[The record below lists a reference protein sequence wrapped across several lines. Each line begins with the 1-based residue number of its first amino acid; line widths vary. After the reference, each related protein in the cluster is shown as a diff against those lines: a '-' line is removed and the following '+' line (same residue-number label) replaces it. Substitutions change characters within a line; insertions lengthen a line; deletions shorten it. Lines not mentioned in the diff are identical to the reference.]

1 MVLDFINICSER
13 YGFMDNNVVGQP
25 QAIQVPN
32 YSGVNIQI
40 FNPSVAAPGAT
51 VPASNVTSTN
61 YTTPPQCA
69 YPQNYYT
76 QNFAPQ
82 SAAQTPKTEV
92 KAIPAEG
99 EDAAKAVQTPQ
110 SKKEKKEVVELT
122 DDYIKTLE
130 SYLNDQDKEKRLMA
144 AKEVLARFEED
155 STRKDDPALNALV
168 NKMLQDPYQAVKLIA
183 MSVLESRAASG
194 NNKSMVLLSN
204 MRNDKSNHGMDALQA
219 SNILLKMAGQKST
232 RDVEVSVPIE
242 NKKAS

>member
-13 YGFMDNNVVGQP
+13 YGFMGNNVVGQP

-40 FNPSVAAPGAT
+40 FNPSVAAPGANI
-51 VPASNVTSTN
+51 PASNVTSTN
-61 YTTPPQCA
+61 YTTPPQCS

-82 SAAQTPKTEV
+82 PAAQTPKTEV

-99 EDAAKAVQTPQ
+99 EDAAKTTQTPQ

-130 SYLNDQDKEKRLMA
+130 TYLNDQDKEKRLMA
-144 AKEVLARFEED
+144 AKEVLVRFEED
-155 STRKDDPALNALV
+155 SSRKDDVALNALV

-232 RDVEVSVPIE
+232 RDVEVSVPTE
-242 NKKAS
+242 NKKAN